1 MRSYETLSGNT
12 PLIRI
17 DYRLDGR
24 PGAVYAKLE
33 SFNLSGSIK
42 DRVAARIVA
51 RAEETGALV
60 PGQPIVEVTSG
71 NTGIAFAALGALT
84 GHPVHIFMPEHMS
97 RERQQLLKMYGAQ
110 LHLVSDAGG
119 GFEGALA
126 QARRAAGELG
136 AFQPLQFDSEE
147 NVLAHYHTTGA
158 ELLAALPGV
167 RAFAAGVGTGGTLMG
182 AARRLKPRGAFIA
195 ALEPD
200 AAPLLSGAAAGPH
213 KIEGIGDGFIP
224 SIVDRRLIDTVLPVN
239 DDDAVLMAAR
249 LAKELGLGVGISSG
263 ANLLGAIEL
272 TRRGL
277 GPAATVFADDNK
289 KYLTTALAAPAPAR
303 EGFLSPRV
311 ELLGWSRADAPRGG
325 SGADAARL
333 APPCVV

>member
-1 MRSYETLSGNT
+1 MKFFEALSGNT

-24 PGAVYAKLE
+24 LGAVYAKLE

-42 DRVAARIVA
+42 DRVAARVIA
-51 RAEETGALV
+51 RAEAAGTLV

-84 GHPVHIFMPEHMS
+84 GHPVHIFMPERMS
-97 RERQQLLKMYGAQ
+97 RERRQLLEMYGAQ
-110 LHLVSDAGG
+110 LHLVSDAEG

-126 QARRAAGELG
+126 LARDAAAQMN
-136 AFQPLQFDSEE
+136 AFQPLQFDNEE

-167 RAFAAGVGTGGTLMG
+167 KAFAAGVGTGGTLMG
-182 AARRLKPRGAFIA
+182 VARRLKPQGAFIA

-200 AAPLLSGAAAGPH
+200 SAPLLSGGRVTGPH
-213 KIEGIGDGFIP
+213 KIEGIGDDFIP
-224 SIVDRRLIDTVLPVN
+224 SIVGRSLIDTVLRVN

-272 TRRGL
+272 TRRGF

-289 KYLTTALAAPAPAR
+289 KYLTTALASPAPAR
-303 EGFLSPRV
+303 EGFVSPQV
-311 ELLGWSRADAPRGG
+311 ELVGWQRVDAPRLP
-325 SGADAARL
+325 SGTL
-333 APPCVV
+333 